1 MRVLLVEDDSRISD
15 FVVKGL
21 RERGY
26 FVTLA
31 QTGIQARAEISNG
44 EWDIILMDIML
55 PDIDGLQLTRM
66 VRYRNDHTPILII
79 SALAEVDDK
88 VAGLDG
94 GADDY
99 ITKPFHFRE
108 LMSRIHALTRRAK
121 NLHIE
126 EPHLLKVGPVTININ
141 EHQAYL
147 NDTTLHLSPRE
158 FKLLLYFIN
167 NKNKVLS
174 RESILHNVWGI
185 DFDIHTNVVDVY
197 VSYLRNKIKNGDPHK
212 LIHTVKGVGYM
223 LKEP

>member
-1 MRVLLVEDDSRISD
+1 VRVLLVEDDPRISD

-21 RERGY
+21 EERSF

-31 QTGIQARAEISNG
+31 KTGTEARSQISSG
-44 EWDIILMDIML
+44 KWDIILMDVML
-55 PDIDGLQLTRM
+55 PDLDGLQLTRM
-66 VRYRNDHTPILII
+66 VRYRNDQTPILII

-108 LMSRIHALTRRAK
+108 LLSRIHALTRRAK
-121 NLHIE
+121 NQPAE
-126 EPHLLKVGPVTININ
+126 KPHLLNVGPIIINID

-147 NDTTLHLSPRE
+147 NETPLHLSPRE

-174 RESILHNVWGI
+174 RDSILHSVWGI
-185 DFDIHTNVVDVY
+185 DFDNHTNVVDVY
-197 VSYLRNKIKNGDPHK
+197 VSYLRNKLSDGDPEK
-212 LIHTVKGVGYM
+212 LIHTIKGVGYM